1 MYRDIFTNKWV
12 LGGVG
17 FLIVLSIAC
26 VLWYQHDIAPHKKA
40 AADAEKLLRQ
50 SQIAKKI
57 SDTDSEAEQAADGSV
72 ERTTLTTDKPINL
85 TTDGEV
91 ENTLSG
97 DTSTNLIEQAQAKD
111 ITQEVRV
118 SPHGFGPY
126 PKIPDGYPAGNPFT
140 YDMRPNIELVHRV
153 RIKLFE
159 ERGLFADGISIN
171 RDTGLI
177 KYVTRNIIWIEWG
190 RARLPGLGE
199 QDYAVSVRGHP
210 DTVARIKAN
219 VANRESPLPVEGR
232 QITRADIPPDV
243 TVKSGYEAIDPYQFL
258 NLKRR

>member
-1 MYRDIFTNKWV
+1 MYRDFLTNRWI

-17 FLIVLSIAC
+17 FLIMLSVAC
-26 VLWYQHDIAPHKKA
+26 VLWYQYDIANERKA
-40 AADAEKLLRQ
+40 AADAEQMLRQ
-50 SQIAKKI
+50 SEIAKKV
-57 SDTDSEAEQAADGSV
+57 SDADSVTEQAADTTTADSITQSA
-72 ERTTLTTDKPINL
+72 EKQRTDTTLVTKDM
-85 TTDGEV
+85 G
-91 ENTLSG
+91 
-97 DTSTNLIEQAQAKD
+97 LIQAQAAPPAE
-111 ITQEVRV
+111 TAEVAEVSV

-210 DTVARIKAN
+210 DTVARIKSN
-219 VANRESPLPVEGR
+219 VANRESPMPVEGR